1 MPEGIYLDARKLG
14 EAELAR
20 QMFHIITDKEQY
32 YNFFKWHRYYSFHGT
47 EESAE
52 TDDFCAFC
60 ATIND
65 LVQRNESSIYVNLA
79 QWWNGN
85 VQVINNLGSHYHES
99 IKVIPITTDSV
110 SQPKIIIPKKKK
122 LRFRGEK
129 LNRKIISNTEEEAPV
144 KKVKKVDETNNTPTT
159 TLRPTTQ
166 TKEEYASAT
175 FMSTY
180 VNGSVGQANNSGSWT
195 KQEFEFE
202 YDYER

>member
-20 QMFHIITDKEQY
+20 QMFHIITDKEEY

-65 LVQRNESSIYVNLA
+65 LVQRNESSIYVSLA

-85 VQVINNLGSHYHES
+85 VQVIDAFASHYRQS
-99 IKVIPITTDSV
+99 IKVIPITTESV

-129 LNRKIISNTEEEAPV
+129 HTRTVVSNTNVEAPV
-144 KKVKKVDETNNTPTT
+144 KKAKKKDKTNNTTT
-159 TLRPTTQ
+159 STLRPTTQ
-166 TKEEYASAT
+166 TKENNANET
-175 FMSTY
+175 IMPIN
-180 VNGSVGQANNSGSWT
+180 VNGSVDQANNSGSST